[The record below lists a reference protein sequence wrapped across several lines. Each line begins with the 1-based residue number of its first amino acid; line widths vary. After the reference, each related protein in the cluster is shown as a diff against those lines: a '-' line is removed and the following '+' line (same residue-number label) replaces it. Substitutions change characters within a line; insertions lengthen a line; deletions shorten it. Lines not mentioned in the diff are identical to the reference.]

1 MAKATLTPKSIIAD
15 ISDGIIKP
23 IYFLMGEEPWYIDQI
38 TNVLLDKL
46 LNETEKDF
54 DLNIVYGKDVSMGE
68 VIMLA
73 RQYPMIASKKVVL
86 VKEAQDT
93 DGFDNLLLYLQKP
106 MLSTVLIFNY
116 KNGSLDKR
124 KKLFT
129 ELDKTSVVYESK
141 KIYDEEIPGWIE
153 GHVASM
159 GISIDHKSAILIAD
173 FIGSDL
179 SRIMGEINKLMIT
192 MPPREKKI
200 TSELIERNIGISKEY
215 NDFELLN
222 AVIRKEIFK
231 ANKIAVYFSKNP
243 RNYPLVKTIATFAGF
258 FINLMYYHYLPD
270 KTPQNVIG
278 ELGIN
283 YYRVKDYETASKNY
297 SGVKTMQII
306 RLLRTFD
313 ARSKGFESRGIPD
326 NENLRELLFQILH

>member
-1 MAKATLTPKSIIAD
+1 MAKAAVTPNSILSD
-15 ISDGIIKP
+15 INDGIIRP
-23 IYFLMGEEPWYIDQI
+23 VYFLMGEEPWYIDNI

-46 LNETEKDF
+46 LNDSEKDF
-54 DLNIVYGKDVSMGE
+54 DLSIVYGKDVSMNE

-73 RQYPMIASKKVVL
+73 RQYPMIALKKVVL

-93 DGFDNLLLYLQKP
+93 DGFDNLLHYLEKP

-124 KKLFT
+124 KKLFS
-129 ELDKTSVVYESK
+129 ELEKTAVVYESK

-153 GHVASM
+153 GYVSSK
-159 GISIDHKSAILIAD
+159 GISIDHKSSCLIAD

-179 SRIMGEINKLMIT
+179 SRIIGEIDKLMIT
-192 MPPREKKI
+192 IPSDEKKI
-200 TSELIERNIGISKEY
+200 TSDHIERNIGISKEY

-222 AVIRKEIFK
+222 AVIRKEVFK

-243 RNYPLVKTIATFAGF
+243 KNYPLVKTIATFANF
-258 FINLMYYHYLPD
+258 FINLMLYHYLAD
-270 KTPQNVIG
+270 KNPQNVVS
-278 ELGIN
+278 ELGVN
-283 YYRVKDYETASKNY
+283 FYRVKDFEIASKNY
-297 SGVKTMQII
+297 NGVKTMQIV

-313 ARSKGFESRGIPD
+313 AKSKGFDSRSIPD
-326 NENLRELLFQILH
+326 YENLRELLYKILH